1 MSTAEGKQQLHT
13 HNPVSRPLTF
23 KVTRSAETD
32 YPKPSVL
39 QATGD
44 RLDPIDALNGATVRA
59 QYPTMLPSDI
69 LAADWAGNTAA
80 DSWQSDQQ
88 PGSLFGYVD
97 FQAPVSVVAASQG
110 KTVTLRYAV
119 VRSGQ
124 AEKLSSPLLL
134 AVGTLAQTHLPAPV
148 IPQANATTKVLD
160 LNNFTGNAQVKVEPW
175 PLIAVGQRVWV
186 RLDGTLENGSTHTF
200 YLARGVEV
208 IADQVAAGLDL
219 ILQRSE
225 LEALKHGSSLTA
237 TVSVTFDATN
247 NEGQARVFP
256 DVLYTLEKIIA
267 VRPTIV
273 SVKDNNGLEVPHGS
287 STTSP
292 NLVLSGQASANQ
304 QVEVL
309 DGASVI
315 STEPVAANGSWTST
329 LTSLG
334 VKTYDFKVR
343 GLYAGNPESDVWTVH
358 RIQELVLARP
368 VIPLAPGDVLPPQA
382 VPSTGL
388 PVLVEVYGGM
398 AIGDVVSVTF
408 AGIAGAPQTV
418 GSVSRLT
425 FSVPKA
431 QINANAGRTVAV
443 QYLVTRSSGGA
454 AVPSPAVNLRIN
466 VVTPPLTID
475 TSPATL
481 NGSIHRTANPVT
493 NPPPNAFVQRT
504 ATGGKPPYTYSTSN
518 GNVVEVNASTG
529 RAVSFGSG
537 TANVIVTDTAGAR
550 ASYPVTV
557 SNVRRIEGLGSF
569 NVWYWCRDLAADRGG
584 TLPTLAEWDAMR
596 ACYNNN
602 PGLNDRAWS
611 ADSAGTARRY
621 AIDIANGNRVSL
633 RATNIG
639 GDTAVGW
646 GIFSR

>member
-13 HNPVSRPLTF
+13 QDPVSRPLTF

-39 QATGD
+39 QATDD

-59 QYPTMLPSDI
+59 QYPAMLPSDI
-69 LAADWAGNTAA
+69 LAVDWSGSTAA

-119 VRSGQ
+119 IRIGE
-124 AEKLSSPLLL
+124 APKLSLPLLL

-186 RLDGTLENGSTHTF
+186 RLDGTLENGSPHTF

-208 IADQVAAGLDL
+208 IADQVTAGLDL
-219 ILQRSE
+219 VLQRSE
-225 LEALKHGSSLTA
+225 LEALRHGSSLTV
-237 TVSVTFDATN
+237 TVSVTFDGTN
-247 NEGQARVFP
+247 DEEQARVFP
-256 DVLYTLEKIIA
+256 GAPYTL
-267 VRPTIV
+267 
-273 SVKDNNGLEVPHGS
+273 
-287 STTSP
+287 
-292 NLVLSGQASANQ
+292 
-304 QVEVL
+304 
-309 DGASVI
+309 
-315 STEPVAANGSWTST
+315 
-329 LTSLG
+329 
-334 VKTYDFKVR
+334 
-343 GLYAGNPESDVWTVH
+343 NPAT
-358 RIQELVLARP
+358 
-368 VIPLAPGDVLPPQA
+368 
-382 VPSTGL
+382 
-388 PVLVEVYGGM
+388 
-398 AIGDVVSVTF
+398 
-408 AGIAGAPQTV
+408 
-418 GSVSRLT
+418 
-425 FSVPKA
+425 
-431 QINANAGRTVAV
+431 
-443 QYLVTRSSGGA
+443 
-454 AVPSPAVNLRIN
+454 
-466 VVTPPLTID
+466 PLTID

-481 NGSIHRTANPVT
+481 KGSIIRNSNPVT

-518 GNVVEVNASTG
+518 GNVVEVDASTG

-537 TANVIVTDTAGAR
+537 TANVIVTDTVGAR

-557 SNVRRIEGLGSF
+557 SNVRLVEGLGMF
-569 NVWYWCRDLAADRGG
+569 NVWVSCRHEAARRAG

-611 ADSAGTARRY
+611 EDSAGEDRRY

-633 RATNIG
+633 RATNIS
-639 GDTAVGW
+639 GDSAVGW